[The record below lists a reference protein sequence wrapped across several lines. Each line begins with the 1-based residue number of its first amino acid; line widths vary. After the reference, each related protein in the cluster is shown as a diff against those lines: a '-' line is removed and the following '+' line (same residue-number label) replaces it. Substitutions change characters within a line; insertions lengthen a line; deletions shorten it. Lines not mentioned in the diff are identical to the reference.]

1 MRLPVLENRSYLP
14 PDPNQQECLITMI
27 SRRTLFKGAGAA
39 TLATLAS
46 PAFAEDK
53 VKVGFIFLGP
63 IGDYGWTWAHNKG
76 REALVSELGD
86 KIETIY
92 VENVAEDASAIPVL
106 RDLAQQG
113 CKLIFT
119 TSFGYM
125 DQTLEVAAEF
135 PDVKFEHCTGYKRA
149 DNVATYNSRFHEG
162 RAVLGTIAGKMS
174 KTGILGYL
182 GSFKIPEV
190 VLGVNSFALS
200 AQKQN
205 PAAIVKVLMIDSW
218 FDPPKEAA
226 ATETLINLGCDLV
239 TTHTD
244 SPAPLQIL
252 EQKGLFGFG
261 QGADMSAFAPN
272 AHLTAIEDIWGPYY
286 IDRAKAILE
295 GTWTST
301 DTWDGMVDGEVVISP
316 YSAAVTADAAA
327 AADIVKA
334 GYMDGSFNIFTG
346 PIYDQDG
353 VERVKAGEVMGLG
366 DLAVMDWFVKGVES
380 AA

>member
-1 MRLPVLENRSYLP
+1 M
-14 PDPNQQECLITMI
+14 TMI

-46 PAFAEDK
+46 PALAEDK

-76 REALVSELGD
+76 REAVEAELGD
-86 KIETIY
+86 KVETIY

-162 RAVLGTIAGKMS
+162 RAVLGTIAGKMTKS
-174 KTGILGYL
+174 GVIGYL

-190 VLGVNSFALS
+190 VLGVNSFALA

-205 PAAIVKVLMIDSW
+205 PAVVVKVLMIDSW

-244 SPAPLQIL
+244 SPAPLQVL

-286 IDRAKAILE
+286 IERTKAILE

-301 DTWDGMVDGEVVISP
+301 DTWDGMIDGEVVVSP
-316 YSAAVTADAAA
+316 YSAAVPADVAAV
-327 AADIVKA
+327 ADTIKA

-353 VERVKAGEVMGLG
+353 AEKVKAGEVMTLEQ
-366 DLAVMDWFVKGVES
+366 LATMDWFVKGVES

>member
-1 MRLPVLENRSYLP
+1 MTKL
-14 PDPNQQECLITMI
+14 
-27 SRRTLFKGAGAA
+27 SRRTLIKTAGAA
-39 TLATLAS
+39 TALGLVGNPALAQ
-46 PAFAEDK
+46 EK
-53 VKVGFIFLGP
+53 IKVGFAFLGP
-63 IGDYGWTWAHNKG
+63 IGDFGWTWAHNKG
-76 REALVSELGD
+76 REAIDAALGD
-86 KIETIY
+86 KVETLY

-135 PDVKFEHCTGYKRA
+135 PDVKFEHCTGYKRS
-149 DNVATYNSRFHEG
+149 DNVSTYNSRFHEG

-174 KTGILGYL
+174 TTGVLGYL

-200 AQKQN
+200 AQRQN
-205 PAAIVKVLMIDSW
+205 PAAVVKVVMIDSW

-226 ATETLINLGCDLV
+226 ATETLINLGCDFV

-252 EQKGLFGFG
+252 EQKGLHGFG

-286 IDRAKAILE
+286 VARTQAVLD
-295 GTWTST
+295 GTWVSS
-301 DTWDGMVDGEVVISP
+301 DTWDGMVDGTVVISA
-316 YSAAVTADAAA
+316 YSAAVPADVAALADA
-327 AADIVKA
+327 VKA
-334 GYMDGSFNIFTG
+334 GYMDGSFDIFTG
-346 PIYDQDG
+346 PILDQDG
-353 VERVKAGEVMGLG
+353 NEKVAAGVRMTLAE
-366 DLAVMDWFVKGVES
+366 LAVMDWFVKGVES
-380 AA
+380 TA

>member
-1 MRLPVLENRSYLP
+1 M
-14 PDPNQQECLITMI
+14 TMI

-46 PAFAEDK
+46 PALADDK

-76 REALVSELGD
+76 REAIEAELGD
-86 KIETIY
+86 KVETIY

-119 TSFGYM
+119 TSYGYM
-125 DQTLEVAAEF
+125 DQTLQVAGEF
-135 PDVKFEHCTGYKRA
+135 PDVKFEHCTGFKRA
-149 DNVATYNSRFHEG
+149 DNVSTYNSKFHEG

-174 KTGILGYL
+174 TSGVLGYL
-182 GSFKIPEV
+182 GSYKVPEV
-190 VLGVNSFALS
+190 VLGVNAFALA

-205 PAAIVKVLMIDSW
+205 PAAVVKLVLIDSW

-226 ATETLINLGCDLV
+226 ATETLINLGCDIV

-244 SPAPLQIL
+244 SPGPLQIL
-252 EQKGLFGFG
+252 EQKGLHGFG

-286 IDRAKAILE
+286 VERTKALLD
-295 GTWTST
+295 GSWAST
-301 DTWDGMVDGEVVISP
+301 DTWDGFKEGTVMIAP
-316 YSAAVTADAAA
+316 YSKDVPADVVAL
-327 AADIVKA
+327 ADGVQA
-334 GYMDGSFNIFTG
+334 GYKDGSYDIFTG

-353 VERVKAGEVMGLG
+353 TLKVKEGEVMALG
-366 DLAVMDWFVKGVES
+366 DLAVIDWFVKGVES
-380 AA
+380 AS

>member
-1 MRLPVLENRSYLP
+1 M
-14 PDPNQQECLITMI
+14 TMI

-46 PAFAEDK
+46 PALAEDK

-76 REALVSELGD
+76 REAIDAELGD
-86 KIETIY
+86 KVETIY

-119 TSFGYM
+119 TSYGYM
-125 DQTLEVAAEF
+125 DQTLQVAGEF
-135 PDVKFEHCTGYKRA
+135 PDVKFEHCTGFKRA
-149 DNVATYNSRFHEG
+149 DNVSTYNSKFHEG

-174 KTGILGYL
+174 TSGVLGYL
-182 GSFKIPEV
+182 GSYKVPEV
-190 VLGVNSFALS
+190 VLGVNAFALA

-205 PAAIVKVLMIDSW
+205 PAATVKLVLIDSW

-226 ATETLINLGCDLV
+226 ATETLINLGCDIV

-244 SPAPLQIL
+244 SPGPLQIL
-252 EQKGLFGFG
+252 EQKGLHGFG

-286 IDRAKAILE
+286 VERTKALLD
-295 GTWTST
+295 GSWAST
-301 DTWDGMVDGEVVISP
+301 DTWDGFKEGTVVIAP
-316 YSAAVTADAAA
+316 YSKDVPADVAALADG
-327 AADIVKA
+327 VQA
-334 GYMDGSFNIFTG
+334 GYKDGSYDIFAG

-353 VERVKAGEVMGLG
+353 NLKVKEGEVMALG

-380 AA
+380 AS

>member
-1 MRLPVLENRSYLP
+1 
-14 PDPNQQECLITMI
+14 
-27 SRRTLFKGAGAA
+27 
-39 TLATLAS
+39 
-46 PAFAEDK
+46 
-53 VKVGFIFLGP
+53 
-63 IGDYGWTWAHNKG
+63 
-76 REALVSELGD
+76 
-86 KIETIY
+86 
-92 VENVAEDASAIPVL
+92 
-106 RDLAQQG
+106 
-113 CKLIFT
+113 
-119 TSFGYM
+119 
-125 DQTLEVAAEF
+125 
-135 PDVKFEHCTGYKRA
+135 
-149 DNVATYNSRFHEG
+149 
-162 RAVLGTIAGKMS
+162 
-174 KTGILGYL
+174 
-182 GSFKIPEV
+182 
-190 VLGVNSFALS
+190 
-200 AQKQN
+200 
-205 PAAIVKVLMIDSW
+205 
-218 FDPPKEAA
+218 
-226 ATETLINLGCDLV
+226 LGCDLV

-366 DLAVMDWFVKGVES
+366 DLATMDWFVKGVES

>member
-1 MRLPVLENRSYLP
+1 M
-14 PDPNQQECLITMI
+14 TMI

-46 PAFAEDK
+46 PALAEDK

-76 REALVSELGD
+76 REAIEAELGD
-86 KIETIY
+86 KVETIY

-119 TSFGYM
+119 TSYGYM
-125 DQTLEVAAEF
+125 DQTLQVAGEF
-135 PDVKFEHCTGYKRA
+135 PDVKFEHCTGFKRA
-149 DNVATYNSRFHEG
+149 DNVSTYNSKFHEG

-174 KTGILGYL
+174 KSGVMGYL
-182 GSFKIPEV
+182 GSYKVPEV
-190 VLGVNSFALS
+190 VLGVNAFALA

-205 PAAIVKVLMIDSW
+205 PAAVVKLVLIDSW

-226 ATETLINLGCDLV
+226 ATETLINLGCDIV

-244 SPAPLQIL
+244 SPGPLQIL
-252 EQKGLFGFG
+252 EQKGLHGFG

-286 IDRAKAILE
+286 VERTKALLD
-295 GTWTST
+295 GTWASI
-301 DTWDGMVDGEVVISP
+301 DTWDGFKEGTVMIAP
-316 YSAAVTADAAA
+316 YSKDVPADVAALADG
-327 AADIVKA
+327 VQA
-334 GYMDGSFNIFTG
+334 GYKDGSYDIFTG

-353 VERVKAGEVMGLG
+353 ALKVKEGEVMALG

-380 AA
+380 AS